1 MEMSKKLVY
10 FQELSNEAKEKARA
24 WFRENND
31 YMFLE
36 ESLQEFVTEKLEEHG
51 YSVEE
56 PVKVLYDLSYC
67 QGDGVSF
74 TAVLSKNGQ
83 RYEVNQSGNYYHEYT
98 MSVYHETED
107 GEETEE
113 EAILSEMRAIAVE
126 AKKYGY
132 SFIESEDSNEN
143 VDDAIMA
150 NEYTFTLEGLRM
162 SPDKN

>member
-10 FQELSNEAKEKARA
+10 FQELSNEAKEKART

-36 ESLQEFVTEKLEEHG
+36 ESLQEFVTERIKERG
-51 YSVEE
+51 YSIDVPVE
-56 PVKVLYDLSYC
+56 VLYSLTCS

-74 TAVLSKNGQ
+74 TAVLLKNGK
-83 RYEVNQSGNYYHEYT
+83 RYEVKQSGRYYHEYT
-98 MSVYHETED
+98 MNVYHETD

-132 SFIESEDSNEN
+132 SFIESEDSNEH
-143 VDDAIMA
+143 VDDTIMA